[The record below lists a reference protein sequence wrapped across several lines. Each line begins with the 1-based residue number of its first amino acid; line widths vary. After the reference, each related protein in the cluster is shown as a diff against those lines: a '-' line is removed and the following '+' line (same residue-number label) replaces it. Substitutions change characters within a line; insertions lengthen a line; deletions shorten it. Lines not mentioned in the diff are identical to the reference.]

1 MPEFLSSL
9 VAWPTAV
16 FTVGL
21 GTAAMYWLLVIVGMF
36 DLGLHGH
43 ADTDAASHADSHGD
57 HHGGG
62 HDSHGFWHGFL
73 DFLAVGTVPISFSA
87 TLVLL
92 AGWVLSLL
100 GNQMLAPL
108 MTTVLPAWLFGTLL
122 LIAVLAVSLP
132 LAAIGLLPFKTIF
145 KHLNDGGQVHKRGLV
160 GRIARIT
167 SATADRSFG
176 TATCDYEGDE
186 HVIHVTTRDDLR
198 FAKGDQVVV
207 VDYDD
212 EADRFLIGPAPHLTN
227 SVEPA
232 QLQPTALPT
241 QPSSQTTT

>member
-21 GTAAMYWLLVIVGMF
+21 GTAALYWLLVIVGMF
-36 DLGLHGH
+36 DLGLDGH
-43 ADTDAASHADSHGD
+43 ADGHADGHDGD
-57 HHGGG
+57 HAGDAG
-62 HDSHGFWHGFL
+62 HGFWHGFL

-92 AGWVLSLL
+92 AGWVLCLL
-100 GNQMLAPL
+100 GNLMLAPL
-108 MTTVLPAWLFGTLL
+108 MTTVIPAWLFGSLL

-186 HVIHVTTRDDLR
+186 HMIHVTTREDLR
-198 FAKGDQVVV
+198 FAKGDLVVV

-232 QLQPTALPT
+232 QPQPTALPAK
-241 QPSSQTTT
+241 PSSQTTT

>member
-21 GTAAMYWLLVIVGMF
+21 GSAAMYWLLVIVGMF
-36 DLGLHGH
+36 DPGLHGAADAHDAGHGAGH
-43 ADTDAASHADSHGD
+43 AENQ
-57 HHGGG
+57 GGG
-62 HDSHGFWHGFL
+62 LDSHGFWHGFL

-92 AGWVLSLL
+92 VGWVLCMLA
-100 GNQMLAPL
+100 NPMLAPL
-108 MTTVLPAWLFGTLL
+108 ATTVMPTWLFGTLL
-122 LIAVLAVSLP
+122 LIAVLAVALP
-132 LAAIGLLPFKTIF
+132 LAAIGLVPFRSVF
-145 KHLNDGGQVHKRGLV
+145 KHLSDGGQIHKRDLV

-186 HVIHVTTRDDLR
+186 HVIHVITRDDLR
-198 FAKGDQVVV
+198 FSKGDQVVV

-212 EADRFLIGPAPHLTN
+212 DADRFLVGPAPHLT
-227 SVEPA
+227 SAVEPA
-232 QLQPTALPT
+232 QPHPAAPAT